1 MPLAADDNVIKTFP
15 PDRANQPFRMPIL
28 PWRAWRNWPVTNAHG
43 AKPPGKNFAIDPVA
57 ITNDIHAYDAITAVI
72 ETKGCWNS
80 QLLTAIKTQLHDHY
94 LMRLGAPLG
103 IGRMV

>member
-1 MPLAADDNVIKTFP
+1 MVAGIRPGSLGYYHGERGAIGRSRMPLARSRRVKY
-15 PDRANQPFRMPIL
+15 
-28 PWRAWRNWPVTNAHG
+28 
-43 AKPPGKNFAIDPVA
+43 FAIDPVA